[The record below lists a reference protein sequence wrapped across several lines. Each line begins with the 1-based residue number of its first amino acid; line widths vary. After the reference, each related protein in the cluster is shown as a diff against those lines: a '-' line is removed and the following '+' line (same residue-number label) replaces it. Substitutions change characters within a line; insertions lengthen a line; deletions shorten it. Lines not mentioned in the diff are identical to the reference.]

1 MPCRSDGSQEINRT
15 APRSNRPAIT
25 LFESRSWSC
34 SASLFDVFGQSG
46 LFVHLDVRQKLEFA
60 VTAMK
65 HLHYFWVEALPGF
78 SNDMLHG
85 FFQWEGRTILAVRG
99 KAIQAVNHRED
110 SRTRRNF
117 FPAQSARIT
126 TPLPPLV
133 VGPHNRN
140 HRIRKFH
147 SLKDFRPNQPVNLHP
162 RD

>member
-34 SASLFDVFGQSG
+34 SAIHFDVFGQSG
-46 LFVHLDVRQKLEFA
+46 LFVTLDVRQKLEFA

-99 KAIQAVNHRED
+99 KSIQAGNHREG
-110 SRTRRNF
+110 SRTGRNF
-117 FPAQSARIT
+117 FPPPSARIT
-126 TPLPPLV
+126 TPIPPLR
-133 VGPHNRN
+133 GGTHNRN
-140 HRIRKFH
+140 DRIRKLH
-147 SLKDFRPNQPVNLHP
+147 AVKGFRPNERVNF
-162 RD
+162 